1 MKKLLLFLLLLVPA
15 LVNGQNN
22 KYLKVVMKSGT
33 VVVGELRDFD
43 AFDHVTLLVGGSEEV
58 IPMSEVAY
66 VDRLDPS
73 KIIRQKVQVSGSE
86 NVKGFVLAKG
96 NNVFVYSENTDY
108 EVAGAQTL
116 KELLK
121 KDGFWKVVDDMSQAH
136 FFVNYF
142 VSQSGKPR
150 AIVSV
155 SSWKNNSVKELK
167 VIRTDNT
174 AAGSRNAAEQLYYTG
189 ILPLQQ
195 KITSGTLSKSML
207 EDFTIK

>member
-1 MKKLLLFLLLLVPA
+1 MKKLLLFLFFLVP
-15 LVNGQNN
+15 VVMNGQN

-33 VVVGELRDFD
+33 VVVGELKEFD
-43 AFDHVTLLVGGSEEV
+43 AFDHVTLLVAGQDEV

-66 VDRLDPS
+66 VDKLDPS
-73 KIIRQKVQVSGSE
+73 KIVREKVKVSGAE
-86 NVKGFVLAKG
+86 DFRGFVLAKG

-108 EVAGAQTL
+108 EVAGAQNL

-121 KDGFWKVVDDMSQAH
+121 KDGFWNVVDDMNQAH

-142 VSQSGKPR
+142 VNVNGAPK

-155 SSWKNNSVKELK
+155 SSWKNNSVRELK
-167 VIRTDNT
+167 VISTDNT
-174 AAGSRNAAEQLYYTG
+174 VAGNRNASEQLYYRG

-195 KITSGTLSKSML
+195 KISSGSLSKSML